1 LLIALIAVV
10 FGDSW
15 EFSLAA
21 LLRDGTV
28 LRTTA
33 EAIIVGLFASV
44 AALTTGR
51 ALPPVAVGFGLIS
64 ASAFLVH
71 LSGGAIE
78 FHFHFFV
85 VLAFLALY
93 QDRIS
98 YLLVLVYL
106 VIYHV
111 LVGAIWPHHVYGHPA
126 ALAAPLKWAAI
137 HSFFFIAAAVGV
149 VLHVR
154 HGVDVDQERDARHH
168 QAHEHRQRVDQD
180 REVGAEVAREVVHL
194 RLAREVARREST
206 LNDVAVDLRPQ
217 SPTY

>member
-1 LLIALIAVV
+1 MPKLKSLANPRSFARPKPSAPLQGLWEFLPSGESLPATVWQTRHRFLLRLTWLHALLIAVIAVV

-15 EFSLAA
+15 EFTFAA
-21 LLRDGTV
+21 LVRDGTV
-28 LRTTA
+28 LRTTV
-33 EAIIVGLFASV
+33 EATIVGVFASV

-64 ASAFLVH
+64 ASAILVH

-111 LVGAIWPHHVYGHPA
+111 LVGAIWPHHV
-126 ALAAPLKWAAI
+126 
-137 HSFFFIAAAVGV
+137 
-149 VLHVR
+149 
-154 HGVDVDQERDARHH
+154 
-168 QAHEHRQRVDQD
+168 
-180 REVGAEVAREVVHL
+180 
-194 RLAREVARREST
+194 
-206 LNDVAVDLRPQ
+206 
-217 SPTY
+217 